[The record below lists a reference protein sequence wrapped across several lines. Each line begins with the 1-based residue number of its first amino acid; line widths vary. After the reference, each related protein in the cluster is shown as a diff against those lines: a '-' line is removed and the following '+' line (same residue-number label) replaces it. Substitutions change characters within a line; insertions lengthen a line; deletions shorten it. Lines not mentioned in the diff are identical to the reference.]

1 MFGYYLQLGLRSLRR
16 NPVLT
21 ALMVLTIAVGVGAS
35 MATFAVFR
43 AVSGNPIPDKSA
55 ELFKPQ
61 IDSWGPTHNTTK
73 EPLDAMDYTDAMA
86 LMRAHKAT
94 KQVVS
99 YPVNLSVLPNDP
111 TGRSFQQSGYATYSD
126 FFSMFEVPF
135 KYGSAW
141 SPAQDAERGNQ
152 VVISSKLNQRL
163 FGGADSVGRTI
174 DLSGNEF
181 RIVGVIQPWNPQ
193 PRFYDVVN
201 GRMFA
206 DPPQLWITFTR
217 AIDLHISTDGGRSC
231 TSNNSVGFA
240 GFLQSDCIW
249 LSYWAELPTP
259 AVAAGYRRYLQSYAS
274 DQQHAGRFTWAPNV
288 RLSNVTQWMDLQQVV
303 PQESKVSM
311 LLSLGFLVVCL
322 VNTIG
327 LLLAKF
333 MRRAPEI
340 GVRRALG
347 APRAAIYQQLLIEA
361 GMVGLAGGVLG
372 LLLTAGAVLGIGL
385 VFTPEIA
392 RLAHVDLTLLGLTV
406 LLAVAATIIAALY
419 PTWRA
424 SQVQPAWQLR
434 AN

>member
-1 MFGYYLQLGLRSLRR
+1 
-16 NPVLT
+16 
-21 ALMVLTIAVGVGAS
+21 
-35 MATFAVFR
+35 
-43 AVSGNPIPDKSA
+43 
-55 ELFKPQ
+55 
-61 IDSWGPTHNTTK
+61 
-73 EPLDAMDYTDAMA
+73 
-86 LMRAHKAT
+86 
-94 KQVVS
+94 
-99 YPVNLSVLPNDP
+99 VLPNDP
-111 TGRSFQQSGYATYSD
+111 ASRPFQQSGYATYSD

-141 SPAQDAERGNQ
+141 STQQDAERGNQ

-201 GRMFA
+201 GRTFA
-206 DPPQLWITFTR
+206 EPPQLWITFTR
-217 AIDLHISTDGGRSC
+217 AIDLQIPTDGGRSC
-231 TSNNSVGFA
+231 TNNNSVGFA

-259 AVAAGYRRYLQSYAS
+259 AAAAGYRRYLQSYAS
-274 DQQHAGRFTWAPNV
+274 DQQRAGRFTWAPNV
-288 RLSNVTQWMDLQQVV
+288 RLSSVSQWMDLQQVV

-361 GMVGLAGGVLG
+361 AMIGLAGGVLG

-406 LLAVAATIIAALY
+406 LLAVAATVIAAFY